1 MTRVLPFATCLM
13 LALSGA
19 GFAQT
24 ELSAEAQLI
33 LERVQ
38 KDHPAGS
45 LCGDDAGLKEAVRDA
60 TKALLDEGVLSGMPR
75 AQAQEAGAFIKTSCG

>member
-1 MTRVLPFATCLM
+1 MKRVLPFATCLM